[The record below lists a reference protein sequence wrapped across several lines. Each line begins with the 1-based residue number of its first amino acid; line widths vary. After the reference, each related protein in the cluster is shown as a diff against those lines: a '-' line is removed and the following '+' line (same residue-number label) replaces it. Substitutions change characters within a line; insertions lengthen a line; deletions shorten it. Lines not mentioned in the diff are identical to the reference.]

1 MGSEAYEEGFP
12 GEVLNLEK
20 NETSSSSL
28 EVVRLQT
35 GCTFDRDHCLPGS
48 VFLTVHVFRAVHGGD
63 EF

>member
-12 GEVLNLEK
+12 GEVLNLGK

-28 EVVRLQT
+28 EVGRPQI
-35 GCTFDRDHCLPGS
+35 GCTFDRDQCLPGS
-48 VFLTVHVFRAVHGGD
+48 VFLTVHVFCAVHGGD